1 MLSAFIIP
9 PVAIERVLR
18 LLRYRARL
26 HAETDGELHPV
37 WRVGVPCPSKVW
49 NIVWK
54 VVCKSSVKSDALMYR
69 VLSARGTRCPLYVFE
84 AKMMKASR
92 RWLWLLYRVLFFKCN
107 LMLRSSI
114 SWPCQSKT
122 SLQMKCFTRTLHLRG
137 VVCKSIDTAILFDPR
152 LYYATRK
159 DKWLNL
165 EPIIGLKKLSFD
177 EFHAFVDVALW
188 SPLDADKVL
197 RVSADGAVEQVEPEI
212 EIMGEEK
219 VQRSKRGG
227 TERVPEA
234 GD

>member
-107 LMLRSSI
+107 LMLRSYI
-114 SWPCQSKT
+114 SWPGQSKT
-122 SLQMKCFTRTLHLRG
+122 FLQMKCFTRTLHLRG
-137 VVCKSIDTAILFDPR
+137 AVCKSIDTAILCDPGGSLR
-152 LYYATRK
+152 ALGWHAVRRTC
-159 DKWLNL
+159 L
-165 EPIIGLKKLSFD
+165 EKLSFD
-177 EFHAFVDVALW
+177 DFHAFLDVALW
-188 SPLDADKVL
+188 SD
-197 RVSADGAVEQVEPEI
+197 VETAFIPPWR
-212 EIMGEEK
+212 M
-219 VQRSKRGG
+219 
-227 TERVPEA
+227 P
-234 GD
+234 D

>member
-107 LMLRSSI
+107 LMLR
-114 SWPCQSKT
+114 
-122 SLQMKCFTRTLHLRG
+122 RTLHLRG
-137 VVCKSIDTAILFDPR
+137 AVCKSIDTAILFDPR